1 MAIESIYCDLIRV
14 CFSFWMEGRSERR
27 TAAYDLRS
35 KNRDNHERIMTSTAR
50 RRAKPARFG
59 LYYYDY
65 GKSFFV
71 WKVTIPGEGPQLS
84 DELEGQGIKN
94 ALAWAPGPTRNGA
107 KSGEDWLTDWG
118 SETHENQIRFLFVNH
133 VNLEMWHDTGV
144 TSASWTLSTWVSSR
158 TLFK

>member
-1 MAIESIYCDLIRV
+1 
-14 CFSFWMEGRSERR
+14 
-27 TAAYDLRS
+27 
-35 KNRDNHERIMTSTAR
+35 MTSTAR

-94 ALAWAPGPTRNGA
+94 AL
-107 KSGEDWLTDWG
+107 
-118 SETHENQIRFLFVNH
+118 
-133 VNLEMWHDTGV
+133 GV
-144 TSASWTLSTWVSSR
+144 TQSLSFVGINKPQEAHSP
-158 TLFK
+158 

>member
-1 MAIESIYCDLIRV
+1 
-14 CFSFWMEGRSERR
+14 
-27 TAAYDLRS
+27 
-35 KNRDNHERIMTSTAR
+35 MTSTAR

-84 DELEGQGIKN
+84 DELEGQGIRN

-107 KSGEDWLTDWG
+107 KSGED
-118 SETHENQIRFLFVNH
+118 
-133 VNLEMWHDTGV
+133 
-144 TSASWTLSTWVSSR
+144 
-158 TLFK
+158 

>member
-1 MAIESIYCDLIRV
+1 
-14 CFSFWMEGRSERR
+14 
-27 TAAYDLRS
+27 
-35 KNRDNHERIMTSTAR
+35 MTSTAR

-84 DELEGQGIKN
+84 DELEGIKN
-94 ALAWAPGPTRNGA
+94 ALAWANN
-107 KSGEDWLTDWG
+107 KWGEVRGGLTHRLG

-133 VNLEMWHDTGV
+133 VNLEM
-144 TSASWTLSTWVSSR
+144 
-158 TLFK
+158 

>member
-1 MAIESIYCDLIRV
+1 
-14 CFSFWMEGRSERR
+14 MEGRSERR

-107 KSGEDWLTDWG
+107 KSGED
-118 SETHENQIRFLFVNH
+118 
-133 VNLEMWHDTGV
+133 
-144 TSASWTLSTWVSSR
+144 
-158 TLFK
+158 